1 MSESS
6 KFLLFLFIGYA
17 VIWVGIIGYVMYVG
31 ARLRAVERDL
41 DSLRTEAGD
50 LPDAQSNSGA
60 EKD

>member
-6 KFLLFLFIGYA
+6 MFLLFLFIGYA

-50 LPDAQSNSGA
+50 LPDAQSNSDA